1 MVQVWHCC
9 SDERCCRWLSCINI
23 KFQEKKELL
32 FHCFG
37 YIPKYIISYPV
48 LKTINEPLLR
58 YQLPCLLWIYLI
70 YNLEEYSCVQK
81 ISLPKKYLFQTILG
95 INKKVTTSWR
105 KKYKHKIFIN
115 FVVFLLMHVL
125 NGFQS
130 ILIHHEKCCP
140 GPESFLTISI
150 SKWRPNG

>member
-1 MVQVWHCC
+1 MLLVAFLHQYKV
-9 SDERCCRWLSCINI
+9 SR
-23 KFQEKKELL
+23 EKRAAFSL
-32 FHCFG
+32 FWIH
-37 YIPKYIISYPV
+37 PKIHNIISCFENNKRTIV
-48 LKTINEPLLR
+48 LILR

-130 ILIHHEKCCP
+130 IIIHHEKCCP